1 VRSAAILLV
10 VLAVTGT
17 LSAQTTPSFEV
28 ASVKPNVSPPPPM
41 FIQLQPPGGVVIQNM
56 PLRSIIE
63 WAYQLQRDDDRL
75 VGAPDWIASERFDI
89 IAKGSG
95 GIELGTLRR
104 VTAPSQGLLMLRAL
118 LAERFGL
125 RVRTET
131 RERPIFALV
140 TANGDGRLGPRLTR
154 ADADCE
160 RVLADRRAGRTSPS
174 TPRPGTVAPCLV
186 QFFRNRITLGSQP
199 LTELADYLSASL
211 RRHVVDRTGLT
222 GLFDLELTWTP
233 DQPPPADAP
242 DRIVVG
248 GVDIDLTGGVKV
260 DPNGAGML
268 TALREQLGLRL
279 ESTRGPV
286 EVFVIDRVERPMPD

>member
-1 VRSAAILLV
+1 MRSAPVLLA

-17 LSAQTTPSFEV
+17 LAAQTSPSFEV
-28 ASVKPNVSPPPPM
+28 ASVKPNLSPPPPM
-41 FIQLQPPGGVVIQNM
+41 QIQIQPGGGIVIQNM

-75 VGAPDWIASERFDI
+75 VGAPDWIAAERFDI
-89 IAKGSG
+89 VAKAPGP
-95 GIELGTLRR
+95 IELGTLRR
-104 VTAPSQGLLMLRAL
+104 TTAPAQGLLMLRAL
-118 LAERFGL
+118 LAERFAL

-131 RERPIFALV
+131 REGRLFALV
-140 TANGDGRLGPRLTR
+140 TANADGRLGPRLTR

-160 RVLADRRAGRTSPS
+160 RVLADRRAGRTPAPA
-174 TPRPGTVAPCLV
+174 PRPGTVAPCIV

-199 LTELADYLSASL
+199 LAELVDYLSGAL
-211 RRHVVDRTGLT
+211 RLHVVDRTGLM

-233 DQPPPADAP
+233 DQLPPADAP

-248 GVDIDLTGGVKV
+248 GVELDLTGGVKI
-260 DPNGAGML
+260 DPNGAGLL

-286 EVFVIDRVERPMPD
+286 DVLVIDRVERPMPD